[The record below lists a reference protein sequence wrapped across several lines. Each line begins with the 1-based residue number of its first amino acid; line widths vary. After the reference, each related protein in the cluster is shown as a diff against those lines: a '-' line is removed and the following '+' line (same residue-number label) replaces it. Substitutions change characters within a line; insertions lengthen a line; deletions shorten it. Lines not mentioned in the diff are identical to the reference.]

1 FDSLILWTL
10 LIKSTLSISIES
22 TSFKFNKQRP
32 ERSVI
37 FILSRKRGESY
48 GYPLQRFE
56 RDTGNFH
63 FRGGS
68 HRPCSLAQDQLG
80 FNLNS
85 GKETVVFLSKIRKI
99 CKIVTTDVKGTM
111 LLTRSLHNQRFEKV
125 MLESVSKQ
133 ATCSLTLSDLERF
146 LNGVRLY
153 IKGYT
158 FVVRLS
164 KNAI

>member
-1 FDSLILWTL
+1 
-10 LIKSTLSISIES
+10 
-22 TSFKFNKQRP
+22 
-32 ERSVI
+32 
-37 FILSRKRGESY
+37 
-48 GYPLQRFE
+48 
-56 RDTGNFH
+56 
-63 FRGGS
+63 
-68 HRPCSLAQDQLG
+68 
-80 FNLNS
+80 
-85 GKETVVFLSKIRKI
+85 
-99 CKIVTTDVKGTM
+99 M

-125 MLESVSKQ
+125 MLESVNKQ